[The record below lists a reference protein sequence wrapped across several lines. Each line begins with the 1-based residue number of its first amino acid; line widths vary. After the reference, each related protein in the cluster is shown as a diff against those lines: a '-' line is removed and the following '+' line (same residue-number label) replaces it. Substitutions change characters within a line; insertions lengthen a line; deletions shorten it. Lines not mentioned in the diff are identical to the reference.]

1 MQHKTI
7 FKEFTASI
15 LSVTAI
21 ALCAA
26 LWVHPG
32 LASTASQAD
41 IVWRGCGITKKAFM
55 AEAAEAYRQQTG
67 INISLSGGGA
77 TLGIRTAAAGKA
89 DSGFHRGGIPGKC
102 RNDTDSSR
110 RFLTGL
116 ESTAV
121 PGADI
126 SRNEAPAAQR
136 IIAEIPLVQSGLRE
150 LNRARKAPIY
160 RT

>member
-67 INISLSGGGA
+67 INISP
-77 TLGIRTAAAGKA
+77 TRKMKTKPMI
-89 DSGFHRGGIPGKC
+89 
-102 RNDTDSSR
+102 
-110 RFLTGL
+110 
-116 ESTAV
+116 
-121 PGADI
+121 
-126 SRNEAPAAQR
+126 
-136 IIAEIPLVQSGLRE
+136 
-150 LNRARKAPIY
+150 NRKPSMSIWGSEK
-160 RT
+160 